1 MTTKNTTPEKA
12 EGKAFLAAEGE
23 DRILTVPN
31 LMSFFRLLLIPLIIW
46 VYLKI
51 QKYWLVAALLLLSGA
66 TDVADG
72 YVARH
77 FHQVSNLGKM
87 LDPVADKF
95 TEGIMMILLALRY
108 PLLWAVVG
116 LFVIH
121 AVLLSYWGI
130 RAINH
135 QEGVTMA
142 RWWGKVTTVLL
153 YLVTLALLF
162 FPDIPRTAANAMIIL
177 CGIAVTGN
185 MTAYGLFYR
194 KQTRASKE
202 RAEHEAENASAP
214 EVTVR

>member
-12 EGKAFLAAEGE
+12 EGKALLAAEGE
-23 DRILTVPN
+23 DRILTIPN
-31 LMSFFRLLLIPLIIW
+31 LMSFFRLLLIPLIMW
-46 VYLKI
+46 VYLAK
-51 QKYWLVAALLLLSGA
+51 KDYPLAAWIMIISGV

-121 AVLLSYWGI
+121 SILMSFWGI

-135 QEGVTMA
+135 REGVTMA
-142 RWWGKVTTVLL
+142 RWWGKITTVLL
-153 YLVTLALLF
+153 YAVTLALLF

-177 CGIAVTGN
+177 CGIAVAGN
-185 MTAYGLFYR
+185 TVFYGLFYR
-194 KQTRASKE
+194 RQILAE
-202 RAEHEAENASAP
+202 RERMKAENTENPAG
-214 EVTVR
+214 